1 LDTLDKNS
9 SFIMNLIQELPRS
22 QDLDTVKFSRLLD
35 DRTNSYKFLFLLS
48 ILDILSSRFFKV
60 PAAIDLKEI
69 AVEMLVNAWYPHSV
83 FRLSFGL
90 QDKIAQNL
98 DRLALKSDKSILEAT
113 GDNRH
118 VLRQAIAK
126 GGVEAGLL
134 RYVPFRLIR
143 PFFETGGLKDSQ
155 VNQQIQVMA
164 DRLFETRKP
173 LYKFNDSATS
183 ILIHPEWV
191 SYLQNNDRV
200 VRGWVLWNWLQY
212 MQRNNPSTP
221 NIVSKILPSQERES
235 LNSQTNYWKT
245 VIANCPELQCIY
257 SGQVLVTTKLSLD
270 HYLPWSFVAHDRL
283 YNLIP
288 VPREVNSSK
297 SDRIPSN
304 SYFDSFVKIQH
315 LGLTTF
321 YNHGLRPQ
329 WNKYIEPYLVELG
342 FAESRDLLNL
352 EKLRRQYQLRFQPL
366 VALAISQGFAGDWV
380 HRKI

>member
-1 LDTLDKNS
+1 
-9 SFIMNLIQELPRS
+9 MNQIQELPRS
-22 QDLDTVKFSRLLD
+22 QDLDTATFSRLLD

-69 AVEMLVNAWYPHSV
+69 AVEMLVNAWYPHSF

-98 DRLALKSDKSILEAT
+98 DRLALKLDKPILEAT

-126 GGVEAGLL
+126 GRVEAGLL

-143 PFFETGGLKDSQ
+143 PFFEIGGLKDSQ

-380 HRKI
+380 HRKIS